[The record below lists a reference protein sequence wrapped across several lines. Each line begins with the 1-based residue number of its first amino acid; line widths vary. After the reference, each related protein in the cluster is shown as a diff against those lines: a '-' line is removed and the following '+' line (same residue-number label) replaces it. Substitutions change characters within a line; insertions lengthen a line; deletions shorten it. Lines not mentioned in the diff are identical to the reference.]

1 MNYTEQTITV
11 ACEQD
16 MLAGILATPEVA
28 ASIGVIVIVG
38 GPQYRAGIRQ
48 NDAMTHTIPR
58 LFLSDQVRNPHTGMG
73 RQEISAIARH
83 EKAVADLRRC
93 PNNCIRQL
101 DICLLTQRHS
111 PH

>member
-1 MNYTEQTITV
+1 MAHQHQTEIG
-11 ACEQD
+11 
-16 MLAGILATPEVA
+16 AGGRRLHRRHR
-28 ASIGVIVIVG
+28 GVG

-58 LFLSDQVRNPHTGMG
+58 LFLPDQVRNPHTGMG
-73 RQEISAIARH
+73 RQKISAIARH
-83 EKAVADLRRC
+83 EKAVADLRGC